1 MNPLLAD
8 AFWQSL
14 ADEVLDGFH
23 VVVGRRV
30 LAVPLGLD
38 LFDELCVFLV
48 ELSVAVSQQFPVVVI
63 ERHWCC
69 VEIGECDEVLD
80 LDVDAG
86 THQRPLARVRDEW
99 FGCAGVPSIQR
110 RDGIKWAAVCHVR
123 GFSESG
129 KNAAGPVT
137 PRNTD
142 RYAKASG
149 PISTGMGNAD
159 LRDLAAIEEI
169 PFADLEGSV
178 VAVDAHNW
186 LYRYLTTTVKW
197 TASER
202 YTTADGEEV
211 ANLIGVI
218 QGLPKFFEHD
228 LTPIF
233 VFDGAVA
240 DLKSDEVQRR
250 REQREQY
257 ESDLADAREA
267 GDQIAIARL
276 ESRTQRLTDTIV
288 ETTRELL
295 ELLDVPVVDAPAEGE
310 AQCAQMAHDG
320 TADYAGTEDYD
331 ALLFGAPLTLR
342 QLTSKGDPELMDLDA
357 TLAEHGLTREQL
369 VDVAIL
375 CGTDFN
381 GGIDGIG
388 PKTAVSLVTEHG
400 DIYGVLAAREAEIE
414 HVDRLRSLFLDPAVE
429 TVSPDTE
436 ITPDIDAARDF
447 VIDEWEIDPGEVS
460 TGFERI
466 ETATRQTGL
475 DRWS

>member
-1 MNPLLAD
+1 
-8 AFWQSL
+8 
-14 ADEVLDGFH
+14 
-23 VVVGRRV
+23 
-30 LAVPLGLD
+30 
-38 LFDELCVFLV
+38 
-48 ELSVAVSQQFPVVVI
+48 
-63 ERHWCC
+63 
-69 VEIGECDEVLD
+69 
-80 LDVDAG
+80 
-86 THQRPLARVRDEW
+86 
-99 FGCAGVPSIQR
+99 
-110 RDGIKWAAVCHVR
+110 
-123 GFSESG
+123 
-129 KNAAGPVT
+129 
-137 PRNTD
+137 
-142 RYAKASG
+142 
-149 PISTGMGNAD
+149 MGNAD

-357 TLAEHGLTREQL
+357 TLTEHGLTREQL

-400 DIYGVLAAREAEIE
+400 DIYGVLAAREEEIE